1 MMIWERP
8 NQFLSKIPEMSNRLR
23 LKANQILIKLP
34 SMLKLNYMLTPV
46 SSHLMPTKLTQ
57 LIFFPMKL
65 NGKIGMT
72 CLIRYV
78 VKQIGGI
85 FNCCTKIQF
94 DQSNVATSM

>member
-46 SSHLMPTKLTQ
+46 SSHLMSMMTH
-57 LIFFPMKL
+57 FFPKKSSE
-65 NGKIGMT
+65 KILMIF
-72 CLIRYV
+72 LIGYV
-78 VKQIGGI
+78 VKQIGRELQC
-85 FNCCTKIQF
+85 NT
-94 DQSNVATSM
+94 